1 MPFLLLLFAGS
12 GCAALIYEIVWFQL
26 LQLVI
31 GSSAVSL
38 GVLLG
43 TFMGGMCL
51 GSLALAR
58 VISAR
63 LHPLRVYAMLEAGIG
78 VLGIIVWFGI
88 PLLARLYAPLAGHG
102 LPGILLRGA
111 LGAVCLLPPTLLMGA
126 TLPAMAR
133 WVEATPRGVS
143 WLGFF
148 YGGNLAGAV
157 FGSLLAGFYLLR
169 VHDMATATYVAATI
183 NGGVALIGFGLARR
197 KDFKYEISSNSS
209 RESVTA
215 SAARAASNSPSSPR
229 EERVGRGPRR
239 GEISNDQPPLP
250 SPLLHP
256 MEEREKSRSLVQ
268 PWPAAPNPWPVYLAI
283 GISGLCALGGEV
295 VWTRQLSLVL
305 GPTVYTFSIIL
316 AVFLGGLGL
325 GSSGGSFL
333 ARRKLRPRLA
343 LGTCQMLLVAAIAWT
358 ACIVSKSLPYWPIN
372 PFLSQS
378 PWFTF
383 QLDLARCLWAIL
395 PPACLWGASFPL
407 ALAAVAAPGQDVG
420 QWVGRVYAANTI
432 GAIIGALGCSLLLIA
447 WVGTQQ
453 TQRLLIGLSTVAALL
468 MFVPTLWRTRTA
480 SRAGVP
486 PAGQGV
492 SPANLGTPESSRA
505 GVPPANRAS
514 RPRTLEIG
522 RDALPGRRDACPTK
536 PGLTL
541 KLAAALLAFIG
552 VATVLA
558 LSVPGVPWDLVA
570 YGHYLPTKENLGRLL
585 YMGEGM
591 NSSIAVTEMSN
602 GVRNF
607 HVSGKI
613 EASTEARDMQLQ
625 RMLGHI
631 PALLHPKPRSVLV
644 VGCGAGITA
653 GCFVVYPEIE
663 KIVICEIEPLIPKV
677 VANYFTNQN
686 YNVVKDPRVTIILDD
701 ARHYVRTTRE
711 KFDIITSDPIHPWVK
726 GAATLYTQEYFDLCK
741 AHLNPGGVV
750 TQWVP
755 LYESTREAVKSEVAT
770 FCESFPNSTIWSNDQ
785 EGEGYDVVVCGR
797 LDDGPINVDE
807 IEQRLRNNERLAKSL
822 KDAGFR
828 SAVGLLGTYAGQRT
842 DLGSWLA
849 GAEINRDRNL
859 RLQYLA
865 GLGLNLNQGGLIY
878 GEMLVHRR
886 FPEELFAGTEVQT
899 QILRLLIE
907 RRKSA
912 K

>member
-1 MPFLLLLFAGS
+1 MPLLLLLFAGS

-58 VISAR
+58 FISPR
-63 LHPLRVYAMLEAGIG
+63 LHPLRVYALLETGIG
-78 VLGIIVWFGI
+78 VLGILVWIGV
-88 PLLARLYAPLAGHG
+88 PLLTRLYVPLAGHG
-102 LPGILLRGA
+102 LVGILVRGA

-133 WVEATPRGVS
+133 WVEMTLRGVS

-148 YGGNLAGAV
+148 YGGNIAGAV

-183 NGGVALIGFGLARR
+183 NGTVALISFGLAGR
-197 KDFKYEISSNSS
+197 KDFKYELSIPKSG
-209 RESVTA
+209 TP
-215 SAARAASNSPSSPR
+215 AAS
-229 EERVGRGPRR
+229 
-239 GEISNDQPPLP
+239 Q
-250 SPLLHP
+250 
-256 MEEREKSRSLVQ
+256 Q
-268 PWPAAPNPWPVYLAI
+268 PWPVYLAI
-283 GISGLCALGGEV
+283 GISGLCALGAEV

-316 AVFLGGLGL
+316 AVFLGGLGI
-325 GSSGGSFL
+325 GSSAGSFL
-333 ARRKLRPRLA
+333 AGRTARPRLI
-343 LGTCQMLLVAAIAWT
+343 LGACQMLLVTAIAWT
-358 ACIVSKSLPYWPIN
+358 ACVLSTSLPYWPIN
-372 PFLSQS
+372 PFLAQS

-383 QLDLARCLWAIL
+383 QLDLARSLWAIL
-395 PPACLWGASFPL
+395 PPACLWGASFPM
-407 ALAAVAAPGQDVG
+407 ALAAVAAPGQDAG
-420 QWVGRVYAANTI
+420 RWVGRIYAANTI
-432 GAIIGALGCSLLLIA
+432 GAIVGALGCSLVLVA
-447 WVGTQQ
+447 WIGTQQ
-453 TQRLLIGLSTVAALL
+453 TQRLLIALSTVAALL
-468 MFVPTLWRTRTA
+468 MFLPTLWQDRTA
-480 SRAGVP
+480 SRAGV
-486 PAGQGV
+486 
-492 SPANLGTPESSRA
+492 TPEFQSSRA
-505 GVPPANRAS
+505 R
-514 RPRTLEIG
+514 RPV
-522 RDALPGRRDACPTK
+522 GRRDACPTK
-536 PGLTL
+536 PPSRFRTTVG
-541 KLAAALLAFIG
+541 LLALVG
-552 VATVLA
+552 VAILLA
-558 LSVPGVPWDLVA
+558 LSVPQVPWDLVA
-570 YGHYLPTKENLGRLL
+570 YGHYLPTKLNVGRLL

-591 NSSIAVTEMSN
+591 NSSIAVTEMSS

-613 EASTEARDMQLQ
+613 EASIEPRDMQLQ
-625 RMLGHI
+625 RMLGHL
-631 PALLHPKPRSVLV
+631 PALFHPKPRSVLV

-653 GCFVVYPEIE
+653 GCFVLYPEIE

-677 VANYFTNQN
+677 VANYFTNEN

-770 FCESFPNSTIWSNDQ
+770 FFESFPNSTIWSNDQ

-797 LDDGPINVDE
+797 LDDRPIDVDA
-807 IEQRLRNNERLAKSL
+807 IDRRLRENERLALSL
-822 KDAGFR
+822 KQPGFK
-828 SAVGLLGTYAGQRT
+828 SAVGLLGTYAGQHA
-842 DLGSWLA
+842 DLGPWLR

-878 GEMLVHRR
+878 EEMLLHRR
-886 FPEELFAGTEVQT
+886 FPEELFTGTEMQKRM
-899 QILRLLIE
+899 LRLMVE
-907 RRKSA
+907 KGKSA
-912 K
+912 N